1 MTATPWRS
9 ASLQL
14 LSEPPFAKNAPL
26 VVVPW
31 SKFGTRRLYVTT
43 RDGKHVGWVDLK
55 TGRRSLAMPEL
66 AQAFDIAVSEAE
78 DAPTEA
84 PDSHTRRQE
93 LEEAIELALIAGHA
107 SLQAPESTPAELTE
121 SGPATPLEVWM
132 ADNQSDEPPALMRH
146 AYRGKHAYSGWDLG
160 AHGKR
165 LVEDDQPVS
174 PDPRWAHLNSRSVGD
189 RASLP
194 RRASFA
200 R

>member
-14 LSEPPFAKNAPL
+14 LSEPSFAMNAPL

-31 SKFGTRRLYVTT
+31 SKFGTRRLYVST
-43 RDGKHVGWVDLK
+43 RAGKHVGWVDLK
-55 TGRRSLAMPEL
+55 TGSRSLAMPAL
-66 AQAFDIAVSEAE
+66 ASAFDIAVSEAE
-78 DAPTEA
+78 DAPREA
-84 PDSHTRRQE
+84 TDSHTRRQE

-107 SLQAPESTPAELTE
+107 SHQAPESTPAELTE
-121 SGPATPLEVWM
+121 KVPERHLAVWI
-132 ADNQSDEPPALMRH
+132 ADSQDELPALMRY
-146 AYRGKHAYSGWDLG
+146 AYRGKHAYSRRDLG

-165 LVEDDQPVS
+165 LVEADQPVS
-174 PDPRWAHLNSRSVGD
+174 PDPRWAYLNSPSVGD

-194 RRASFA
+194 RRGSFA